1 MKTVYNAFKTEVGLQ
16 KNLVYVANISSINE
30 CFICT
35 ILFLLFVALPLYIA
49 LEDFYA
55 LLIF

>member
-16 KNLVYVANISSINE
+16 KNLVYVANISINE

-35 ILFLLFVALPLYIA
+35 ILFLLFVTLPLYIA